1 MKKANCSHATVA
13 SRRLDARSS
22 MSSTSSTSLARRTF
36 KHVMVPKV
44 LVSLHKQNVQSLNQ
58 QSGTRQWAACE
69 AHTGCVCAVMLLASR
84 VGRVGTVHD
93 GSGHVAG
100 TILTGPRG
108 FWISTQKTSC

>member
-1 MKKANCSHATVA
+1 
-13 SRRLDARSS
+13 
-22 MSSTSSTSLARRTF
+22 
-36 KHVMVPKV
+36 MVPKV

-108 FWISTQKTSC
+108 FWISTKKQVVDNS